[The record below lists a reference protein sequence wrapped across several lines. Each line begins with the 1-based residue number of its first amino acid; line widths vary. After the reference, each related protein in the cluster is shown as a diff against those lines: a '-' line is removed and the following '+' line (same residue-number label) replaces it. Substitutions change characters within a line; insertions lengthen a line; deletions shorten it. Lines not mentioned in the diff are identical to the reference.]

1 MMIEAEKFKKVP
13 QLGIRTFLF
22 LILFLNSGA
31 VSYAGPPVSCDLAV
45 LNATIA
51 TVDADR
57 PEAQALAV
65 RGDRIVAVGT
75 NEEIRSYIGSST
87 RVLDLAGKFVMP
99 GFIEGHAHLLL
110 LGRWKMETDLTKAGN
125 WDEIVLIVRD
135 KVRKAGPG
143 EWIIG
148 SGWHQEKWNK
158 SPSPEI
164 DGYPTDESLNKISPD
179 NPVLL
184 KHASGHALL
193 ANARARELAGITRE
207 TKDPYGGKI
216 LRDSS
221 GNPTGVF
228 FDAAEQLIE
237 KALEESLAKRAPEEV
252 ESQSREAVRLA
263 VDDCLFNGVTS
274 FQDAASSFRDID
286 LYKKLVD
293 ENNLAVRLWAM
304 IHENNKEL
312 SEKMVGYR
320 MIGYGD
326 NRLTVRAVKK
336 FMDGALGSHTA
347 WMLEP
352 YSDLPG
358 CAGLNVTPAADLV
371 ETAGLALK
379 NKFQLCVHAIGDRA
393 NREVLNVYE
402 TAFRENKGVDGKR
415 LRWRIEHAQHLD
427 PADIPRFGLLGI
439 IASMQAVH
447 CASDGPWV
455 TKRIG
460 AKRAEEGAY
469 VWQKLMRSGAV
480 VTNGTDAPVEDVDP
494 IANYY
499 AAVTR
504 KMADG
509 SAFYP
514 NQKMSRDEALRA
526 CTINAAHSAFE
537 EDIKGSVTPGKLADL
552 AILSEDI
559 TKVPEEQIRDVKVLY
574 TIVGGKV
581 VYHKN

>member
-252 ESQSREAVRLA
+252 EAQSREAVRLA

-312 SEKMVGYR
+312 SEKMAGYR

-402 TAFRENKGVDGKR
+402 TAFRENKGVDGKK

-427 PADIPRFGLLGI
+427 PADIQRFGLLGI

-526 CTINAAHSAFE
+526 CTINAAYSAFE
-537 EDIKGSVTPGKLADL
+537 EDIKGSVRPGKLADL

-559 TKVPEEQIRDVKVLY
+559 TKVPEERIRDVKVLY